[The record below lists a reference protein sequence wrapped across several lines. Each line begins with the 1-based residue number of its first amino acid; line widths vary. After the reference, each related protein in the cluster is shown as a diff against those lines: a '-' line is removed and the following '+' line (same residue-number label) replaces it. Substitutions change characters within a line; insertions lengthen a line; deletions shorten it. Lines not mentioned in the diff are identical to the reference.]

1 MDDNKYIPN
10 VYGENV
16 STLWFEQS
24 SQYLIDF
31 SSRMQGRVY
40 TILET
45 NLINSP
51 ITFPS

>member
-31 SSRMQGRVY
+31 CSRMQERVN
-40 TILET
+40 TILGT

-51 ITFPS
+51 ISFPS